1 MTKSFKSF
9 LTVFIFAAYVGGF
22 PRILLAQNFVEPT
35 VTIYATDSHASEAG
49 SETGTFTVRRTGAT
63 NFPLAVFY
71 QLSGS
76 ASNGVDYEHL
86 GSSVQIPAGALE
98 ASLIVKPIDDSLVEG
113 NESVAAQ
120 ITGSPLDCATC
131 GYTIGVPSF
140 AEVTVDDNDLGGTN
154 HPPFVQLNA
163 PRDGDVFRAPAFI
176 TLQAYAQ
183 DTEEHYNLMVEF
195 FAGTNSLGFG
205 AFEPTLCPAPYC
217 PYYALTWSNVPPGEY
232 TLRAKATD
240 SQGATGV
247 SAVVHV
253 FVTETNVV
261 QQPVVN
267 IYAIDDTGSE
277 IPVVPP
283 WLGLVQRSDPA
294 VFSVTRTGPTNFPMT
309 VFYNV
314 GGTAS
319 NGVDYFGSDGFY
331 EGLPGRVTIPTGAS
345 SANIDVWVIDD
356 FLVEGTETVELTL
369 QPPACI
375 QIFPPPPDC
384 YIAGPSSHAIASI
397 LDNDVTPA
405 PVVTIVATDPDA
417 SENGANTG
425 RFTFS
430 RTGDTSN
437 PLPVFYTVG
446 GTAQMG
452 VDYLTD
458 SNFDSF
464 LKAFGLINVVIPAG
478 ASSTDIIVTPIDDA
492 LAEGSEAVVLQLQPQ
507 PWAPYLLGFPS
518 NAVVTIADND
528 TGSNLPPVVRMVRP
542 ADGETFPVHSDIQL
556 VAFAQDPEDGYYVH
570 VEFFEGTHT
579 LGFGTFFPGRCAVCP
594 NYGITWSNMPPGEY
608 VLRAKATDS
617 HGAMT
622 VSDSIHIRVTGT
634 NAPVLQFLEP
644 TNNAVFS
651 TLDEIPIVLR
661 SFAPDDVFPTADV
674 LANGARIA
682 TASYC
687 CWLCPCF
694 APLPGQELIL
704 QIPVPREDGMPW
716 TRTWQGWTNV
726 HAGSY
731 RLTARAT
738 GENGTMIESAPVNI
752 TVLDLTLRISVR
764 PDGTVIL
771 VIREGS
777 LLAGGYDAE
786 ASQDLR
792 TWTRLG
798 PFQPGNEAA
807 FYYDDPPAG
816 VRRFYR
822 SVRVAPR
829 QP

>member
-1 MTKSFKSF
+1 MNVSP
-9 LTVFIFAAYVGGF
+9 V
-22 PRILLAQNFVEPT
+22 
-35 VTIYATDSHASEAG
+35 
-49 SETGTFTVRRTGAT
+49 VR
-63 NFPLAVFY
+63 
-71 QLSGS
+71 
-76 ASNGVDYEHL
+76 
-86 GSSVQIPAGALE
+86 
-98 ASLIVKPIDDSLVEG
+98 
-113 NESVAAQ
+113 
-120 ITGSPLDCATC
+120 
-131 GYTIGVPSF
+131 
-140 AEVTVDDNDLGGTN
+140 
-154 HPPFVQLNA
+154 
-163 PRDGDVFRAPAFI
+163 
-176 TLQAYAQ
+176 
-183 DTEEHYNLMVEF
+183 
-195 FAGTNSLGFG
+195 
-205 AFEPTLCPAPYC
+205 
-217 PYYALTWSNVPPGEY
+217 
-232 TLRAKATD
+232 
-240 SQGATGV
+240 
-247 SAVVHV
+247 V
-253 FVTETNVV
+253 FVVETNDV

-294 VFSVTRTGPTNFPMT
+294 VFSVTRTGPTNFPLT

-319 NGVDYFGSDGFY
+319 NGVDYFYGSGDDHR
-331 EGLPGRVTIPTGAS
+331 LPGRVTIPAGAS
-345 SANIDVWVIDD
+345 STSIDVWVIDD

-369 QPPACI
+369 QPPVCI
-375 QIFPPPPDC
+375 QIFPPPPEC
-384 YIAGPSSHAIASI
+384 YLVGPSSHAIASI
-397 LDNDVTPA
+397 LDNDLTPA

-417 SENGANTG
+417 SESGPSMG
-425 RFTFS
+425 RFTVS

-458 SNFDSF
+458 SNFEPF
-464 LKAFGLINVVIPAG
+464 LNAFGLINVVIPAG
-478 ASSTDIIVTPIDDA
+478 ASSTDITVTPIDDA
-492 LAEGSEAVVLQLQPQ
+492 LAEGSETVVLQLQPQ
-507 PWAPYLLGFPS
+507 PWAPYLVGVPG

-528 TGSNLPPVVRMVRP
+528 LVGTNHPPTVNIIRP
-542 ADGETFPVHSDIQL
+542 RNGDVFAAPANIVL
-556 VAFAQDPEDGYYVH
+556 WANAQDTEDRYPPR
-570 VEFFEGTHT
+570 VEFFAGDNN
-579 LGFGTFFPGRCAVCP
+579 LGVGWFIACMGPQCP
-594 NYGITWSNMPPGEY
+594 YYTVTWSNVPPGEY

-622 VSDSIHIRVTGT
+622 VSDSIHISVTGT
-634 NAPVLQFLEP
+634 NAAVLQFLEP

-661 SFAPDDVFPTADV
+661 AFAPDDVFPTADV

-694 APLPGQELIL
+694 APMPGQQLIL

-716 TRTWQGWTNV
+716 TRAWQGWTNV

-738 GENGTMIESAPVNI
+738 GENGTVVESAPVNI

-764 PDGTVIL
+764 ADGTVML
-771 VIREGS
+771 VIQEGS
-777 LLAGGYDAE
+777 LVTGGYDAE

-798 PFQPGNEAA
+798 PFLPGNVAA
-807 FYYDDPPAG
+807 FYYDDPPASARA
-816 VRRFYR
+816 RRFYR
-822 SVRVAPR
+822 SVRVPSR